1 MACTP
6 KFDLDSDPR
15 VTGKYVRQ
23 ASTES
28 GTLTLVGVVHDHPAS
43 THRVQQVIEDIDPAV
58 LALEL
63 PPISIPLFEQYAETD
78 RTPPAFGG
86 EMSAAIRAAA
96 AASTVG
102 IDRPTGGFFA
112 RLARRLLRERPSLGT
127 VRDVLSNAAS
137 TTRHAVRCRVAA
149 AIARRG
155 SIRLEVDAPVP
166 HDISSA
172 AAPDE
177 QARDEQE
184 QIERSR
190 SFMNAFQD
198 ATPSRASQIE
208 DAARE
213 AEMAQRLSEHRSEG
227 DTVAVVGIH
236 HLDSLAERLDASK
249 PAHQKSDAD

>member
-1 MACTP
+1 MVHTP
-6 KFDLDSDPR
+6 EIDLDSDPR

-23 ASTES
+23 TATES

-43 THRVQQVIEDIDPAV
+43 THRVRQVIEDIDPAV

-63 PPISIPLFEQYAETD
+63 PPVSIPLFEQYAATD

-86 EMSAAIRAAA
+86 EMSAAIQAAA
-96 AASTVG
+96 PGSAVG

-112 RLARRLLRERPSLGT
+112 RLGRKLLRERPSLGT

-137 TTRHAVRCRVAA
+137 TTRHAIYCRVAA
-149 AIARRG
+149 AIARHT
-155 SIRLEVDAPVP
+155 SVRLEVDSPVP
-166 HDISSA
+166 HEIGSA
-172 AAPDE
+172 ATPDE
-177 QARDEQE
+177 QASDEHE

-198 ATPSRASQIE
+198 ATQSRASQIE

-213 AEMAQRLSEHRSEG
+213 AEMTRRLSERHTEG

-236 HLDSLAERLDASK
+236 HLDSLAERLDASN
-249 PAHQKSDAD
+249 PTER

>member
-1 MACTP
+1 MVCTSEI
-6 KFDLDSDPR
+6 DLDSDPR
-15 VTGKYVRQ
+15 VTGEYVRQ

-43 THRVQQVIEDIDPAV
+43 THRVQQVIETIDPAV

-63 PPISIPLFEQYAETD
+63 PPVSIPLFEQYAETD

-86 EMSAAIRAAA
+86 EMSAAIQAAETG
-96 AASTVG
+96 STVG

-112 RLARRLLRERPSLGT
+112 RLAHKLLRERPSLET
-127 VRDVLSNAAS
+127 VRGVLANAAS
-137 TTRHAVRCRVAA
+137 TTRHAIRCRVAA
-149 AIARRG
+149 AIARRS

-166 HDISSA
+166 HDISSTA
-172 AAPDE
+172 SPDE
-177 QARDEQE
+177 QARDERE
-184 QIERSR
+184 QVERSR
-190 SFMNAFQD
+190 SFMNAFED

-213 AEMAQRLSEHRSEG
+213 AEMARRLSERRTDG

-236 HLDSLAERLDASK
+236 HLDSLAERLDASN
-249 PAHQKSDAD
+249 PIEQ